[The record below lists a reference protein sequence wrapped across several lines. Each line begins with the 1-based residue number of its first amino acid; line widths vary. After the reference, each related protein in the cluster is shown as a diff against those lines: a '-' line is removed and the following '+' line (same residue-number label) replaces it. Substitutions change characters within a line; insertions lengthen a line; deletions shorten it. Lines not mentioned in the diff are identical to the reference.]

1 MGLGESLGG
10 GCAMKRGDGE
20 RWCGGEGD
28 RCALAAARVS
38 RREQKL
44 PVLLV
49 LVRWCGAVKPS
60 SPLA

>member
-1 MGLGESLGG
+1 MGG